1 MVYGWHGPLS
11 HSHIL
16 FGGFQLL
23 IIYLNKT
30 HWLVG
35 NVTLLKMYLKLKSYK
50 IWHLKKNVF
59 IITVTSHE
67 ILFYHRLQCLCNR
80 LSRLTTNKTS
90 KLGIAGFLGE
100 ESTCRFPSQRASNTE
115 TVSMSWHLLCNRM
128 FWWIF
133 DTPKSMPNF
142 VKAINYILKAR
153 DHLYRTHIYQHLTPS
168 LFNYRHTGAAVKFI
182 IIDF

>member
-1 MVYGWHGPLS
+1 MIPAIPEKNVCYDFYGILPGLMLSPMYFCSSPLVVYGWHGPLS

-16 FGGFQLL
+16 FGSFQLL
-23 IIYLNKT
+23 IIYLNNT

-59 IITVTSHE
+59 IFTVTSHE

-80 LSRLTTNKTS
+80 FSRLKTNETS

-115 TVSMSWHLLCNRM
+115 TISMSWHHVELFCVAEC
-128 FWWIF
+128 F
-133 DTPKSMPNF
+133 DEF
-142 VKAINYILKAR
+142 
-153 DHLYRTHIYQHLTPS
+153 LTPPNRCQI
-168 LFNYRHTGAAVKFI
+168 LYKQ
-182 IIDF
+182 